1 MITAYIEGNHSYSIY
16 FSRLIKDSNNKQRY
30 AVSGKFYLLKML
42 LAFIIIQAHSFSES
56 SDCSL
61 SNVYDLI
68 TTRLY

>member
-68 TTRLY
+68 TIRLY